1 MQVAVAVGQP
11 DIVEQVEQVAGKLEA
26 GHTMMERRLPII
38 PIMQQPTPE
47 AVGAVAVVDGTVH
60 QMKVEVDPEAMV
72 VLEL

>member
-1 MQVAVAVGQP
+1 MAVGQP

-38 PIMQQPTPE
+38 PIMHQPTPE
-47 AVGAVAVVDGTVH
+47 AVEVVAVVDGTVY
-60 QMKVEVDPEAMV
+60 QMKVEVGPEVMV

>member
-26 GHTMMERRLPII
+26 GHTMMEGLPII
-38 PIMQQPTPE
+38 RIMHQPTPE
-47 AVGAVAVVDGTVH
+47 AVEVVAVVDGTVY
-60 QMKVEVDPEAMV
+60 QMKVEVGPEVMV